1 MITVLLLVVVR
12 CGACVTSLFGF
23 AGAAAQLIAA
33 FVLLIG
39 AALFNFIADVWLG
52 KE

>member
-1 MITVLLLVVVR
+1 MITVLLLVIVG
-12 CGACVTSLFGF
+12 CGACVTSLF
-23 AGAAAQLIAA
+23 IAA

-39 AALFNFIADVWLG
+39 AALFDFIADVWLG